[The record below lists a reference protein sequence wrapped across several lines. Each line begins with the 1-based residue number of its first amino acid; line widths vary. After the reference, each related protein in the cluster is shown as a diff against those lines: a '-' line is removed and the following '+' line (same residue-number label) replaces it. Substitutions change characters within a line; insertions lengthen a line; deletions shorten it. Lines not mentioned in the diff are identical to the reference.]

1 MSFPP
6 DRTAV
11 DRAGGLPDSMK
22 AEMEQT
28 TWRDLGAIIVGLV
41 GAMNVIDG
49 VSAVRNSSY
58 IAHHVQF
65 SSVHA
70 WGWVMLACGIVQ
82 ICAAFAVYR
91 GAVWG
96 AAIAIATAFFN
107 ALAQMASVREYP
119 VWSLLIL
126 SLDVFAIYGLVA
138 KAGIG
143 ARRR

>member
-6 DRTAV
+6 DRTNV
-11 DRAGGLPDSMK
+11 DRAGALPGSVK
-22 AEMEQT
+22 AEMEQA
-28 TWRDLGAIIVGLV
+28 TWRDLGAMIVGLV
-41 GAMNVIDG
+41 GAFNVIDG
-49 VSAVRNSSY
+49 ISAVRGTSY

-65 SSVHA
+65 SSVNT
-70 WGWVMLACGIVQ
+70 WGWVILACGVVQ
-82 ICAAFAVYR
+82 ICAAVAVYR

-107 ALAQMASVREYP
+107 ALAQIGSVEEYP

-126 SLDVFAIYGLVA
+126 ALDVFAIWGLVV